1 MLKAKAVRLEN
12 GMVPFSFQD
21 ILTLLWLTLSC
32 RVEEEVWEETMI
44 QKDSKQN
51 AGIKS
56 LVKKYRAMFEIPEN
70 LNHYSKADYKLAE
83 KKFLKYAIL
92 EGKVRT

>member
-1 MLKAKAVRLEN
+1 M
-12 GMVPFSFQD
+12 
-21 ILTLLWLTLSC
+21 T
-32 RVEEEVWEETMI
+32 
-44 QKDSKQN
+44 QKDSKKN

-70 LNHYSKADYKLAE
+70 LNHYSEADYKIAE

>member
-1 MLKAKAVRLEN
+1 
-12 GMVPFSFQD
+12 
-21 ILTLLWLTLSC
+21 
-32 RVEEEVWEETMI
+32 MI

-70 LNHYSKADYKLAE
+70 LNHYSKEDYKIAEKRFIKFALAE
-83 KKFLKYAIL
+83 HNVSVPK
-92 EGKVRT
+92 